1 MMEWHSLSAAQC
13 AEKLAAGKDG
23 LTKAQAARR
32 LQEHGK
38 NVLASPPKKTLISRF
53 LEQFKDFMIIILLLA
68 AAVSFLTS
76 WAQGDADYIDSII
89 ILLIVNVN
97 AVIGLEQEN
106 RAEKALTSLQDLS
119 APHAK
124 VLRAGQTVQIP
135 TQELV
140 PGDTVLLDTGDLVPA
155 DIRLIKSVNLRVQES
170 ALTGE
175 SRAVQ
180 KEADV
185 LCQTQTPLGDRKNM
199 CYSSTS
205 VTSGHGGGIVVA
217 TGMQTQVGHIAR
229 MLTVQKTP
237 QTPLQKKL
245 EVTGKVLGIGALV
258 LCGIIFVMGLLQ
270 GTKPLDM
277 FLTSISLA
285 VAAIPEGLPA
295 VVTIVLAAGMR
306 RMADRKAI
314 VRHMMAV
321 ETLGSA
327 SVICSDKTGTLTQNH
342 MTVVEMRDATG
353 KLLEHSSRG
362 RQLLNYAALC
372 TNCTVDGSHI
382 LGEATETALCEAAQ
396 NKAAL
401 DHQFARVREVPFSS
415 ARKRMTVVVRLP
427 DGRFRVIVK
436 GAPDVLEKLCR
447 TGCAPRQN
455 REMASRALRVL
466 AVAVKEIPALHG
478 ITDESLESGLQFV
491 GLIGM
496 EDPPRP
502 EVRDAVSLCRHA
514 GIRPVMITGDHAN
527 TAAAIARTL
536 GILTDGKVI
545 SGPELDAMP
554 QESLTNHIYEYS
566 VFARVS
572 PAHKVRIVQ
581 AFQNRG
587 EVVAMTGDGVN
598 DAPALKAADIGC
610 AMGRSG
616 TDVAKGAADMILAD
630 DNFATIVEAVREGRG
645 IYSNIRRTI
654 HFLLSCNVGEL
665 LAVFT
670 SFLLRLPLPLVAI
683 QLLWVNLVTDS
694 FPALALGVEPID
706 QDVMQKKPIRRG
718 SSIFADGLGWSIV
731 VEGCL
736 IGALSLLAYTIGR
749 LFFDANLANPVI
761 GRTMG
766 FAVLS
771 LSQLAH
777 AFNMRSDTHSLFEP
791 GRPKNR
797 KLVAAT
803 IGCTVAMAA
812 VVVVPSLA
820 VVFKTAVLSPMQ
832 WLITLALSLCPIVV
846 IELEKALQRKNS
858 DVGKSGRTRT
868 KSAVLLSANNPT
880 KN

>member
-1 MMEWHSLSAAQC
+1 MMEWHSLTAAEC
-13 AEKLAAGKDG
+13 EKKLGTAKEG
-23 LTKAQAARR
+23 LTQAKAAHR
-32 LQEHGK
+32 LREYGENILEAPPGK
-38 NVLASPPKKTLISRF
+38 SLLRRF
-53 LEQFKDFMIIILLLA
+53 LEQFKDFMVIILLLA

-76 WAQGDADYIDSII
+76 WAQGDTDYIDAVI

-97 AVIGLEQEN
+97 AVIGLVQES
-106 RAEKALTSLQDLS
+106 RAEKALTALQDLT

-135 TQELV
+135 AQQLV
-140 PGDTVLLDTGDLVPA
+140 PGDIVLLDTGDLVPA
-155 DIRLIKSVNLRVQES
+155 DIRLLQSVNLRVQES

-175 SRAVQ
+175 SQAVQ
-180 KEADV
+180 KNESV
-185 LCQTQTPLGDRKNM
+185 LCQPQTPLGDRKNM

-205 VTSGHGGGIVVA
+205 VTSGHGRGIVVA

-229 MLTVQKTP
+229 MLTVQETP

-245 EVTGKVLGIGALV
+245 EATGKVLGIGALV

-270 GTKPLDM
+270 GTQPLDM

-306 RMADRKAI
+306 RMAERKAI

-342 MTVVEMRDATG
+342 MTVVEMRDTSGRIA
-353 KLLEHSSRG
+353 EHSPRE
-362 RQLLNYAALC
+362 RQLLDYAALC

-382 LGEATETALCEAAQ
+382 LGEATEIALCEAAK
-396 NKAAL
+396 NKEML
-401 DHQFARVREVPFSS
+401 DRQFPRVREVPFSS

-427 DGRFRVIVK
+427 EGRFRVIVK
-436 GAPDVLEKLCR
+436 GAPDVLELLCR
-447 TGCAPRQN
+447 GGCAPRQN

-466 AVAVKEIPALHG
+466 AVAVKEISTLHG
-478 ITDESLESGLQFV
+478 VADASLESGLQFV

-502 EVRDAVSLCRHA
+502 EVGEAVSLCRHA
-514 GIRPVMITGDHAN
+514 GIRPVMITGDHAA

-536 GILTDGKVI
+536 GILTNGSVI
-545 SGPELDAMP
+545 SGFELDAMP
-554 QESLTNHIYEYS
+554 QDILTKKIYDYS

-581 AFQNRG
+581 AFQSRG

-665 LAVFT
+665 LAVFI

-694 FPALALGVEPID
+694 FPALALGVEPIA
-706 QDVMQKKPIRRG
+706 QDVMEKKPIRRG
-718 SSIFADGLGWSIV
+718 SSIFANGLGWSII

-749 LFFDANLANPVI
+749 LFFDCSLENPII

-777 AFNMRSDTHSLFEP
+777 AFNMRSDTHSLFER
-791 GRPKNR
+791 GRPKNG

-803 IGCTVAMAA
+803 IGCAAAMAA
-812 VVVVPSLA
+812 VVAVPALA
-820 VVFKTAVLSPMQ
+820 VVFKTAVLSPLQ
-832 WLITLALSLCPIVV
+832 WLITLALSLCPIAV
-846 IELEKALQRKNS
+846 IELEKLLQRDRPVTQKP
-858 DVGKSGRTRT
+858 
-868 KSAVLLSANNPT
+868 ALLPNTSQKPNT
-880 KN
+880 